1 MQIRED
7 KRLAEEARFK
17 LEYTFVPSMPT
28 RRSPVKSVQ

>member
-17 LEYTFVPSMPT
+17 REYTFVPSMPT
-28 RRSPVKSVQ
+28 RRSPVKSAP